1 MGIKLKKKNNE
12 KSEEKQLSPEEVHEL
27 VYDIEAVKKAIETCI
42 EFEKAEGID
51 LINKKGRLEFSKIYR
66 KEEKKNRVK
75 QMIRDEVQEQITP
88 LNQKID
94 ALISAVNKKS
104 EIPKAREHEPT
115 DEQLEKINKK
125 K

>member
-1 MGIKLKKKNNE
+1 MGIIKRKQVKKE
-12 KSEEKQLSPEEVHEL
+12 PEEQKLSPEEIHEL

-75 QMIRDEVQEQITP
+75 QMIRDEVEQQVTP
-88 LNQKID
+88 LNKKLDAVLTAVQKKPEILKD
-94 ALISAVNKKS
+94 NNPKTTKNEKK
-104 EIPKAREHEPT
+104 
-115 DEQLEKINKK
+115 N
-125 K
+125 